1 MVGSHNL
8 RVYRLLL
15 YSEPEVIFQSSE
27 LIPSVPSAV
36 EPSRLCG
43 WEQATLLKAALAV
56 TVAAVLGTC
65 SFVLLSYIPQKDW
78 FYVTQSICAT
88 NFKKCSKDED
98 FCLKFKSL
106 QSRIVLQQG
115 NPQRHWL
122 TQHQPRQG
130 RGNPK
135 ANGRKLDLNR
145 GWLHLVMKV
154 CISPLVSNC
163 DAQAGWDWSN
173 GTVCTQHLWVSSSHQ
188 PLCSEPFTT
197 FVHPDD
203 TMTGTETIPS
213 HVVPSACI
221 PPDSTCSSYAVS
233 NHLQRIQIHKTEVA
247 MIRII

>member
-15 YSEPEVIFQSSE
+15 YSEPEVISQSSE

-135 ANGRKLDLNR
+135 ANGGKLDLNR
-145 GWLHLVMKV
+145 GWLHLVIKV
-154 CISPLVSNC
+154 CILHWWATVTHRPGGIGAMVQFVHSICGSPLPIS
-163 DAQAGWDWSN
+163 
-173 GTVCTQHLWVSSSHQ
+173 
-188 PLCSEPFTT
+188 
-197 FVHPDD
+197 
-203 TMTGTETIPS
+203 
-213 HVVPSACI
+213 PSALNLLLPSCI
-221 PPDSTCSSYAVS
+221 QMTRRQAQKPSQATWCRLHAF
-233 NHLQRIQIHKTEVA
+233 HLTLPALPMQFQTICREYRYTKLK
-247 MIRII
+247 

>member
-15 YSEPEVIFQSSE
+15 YSEPEVISQSSE

-78 FYVTQSICAT
+78 FYVTQSTCAT

-115 NPQRHWL
+115 NPQRH
-122 TQHQPRQG
+122 
-130 RGNPK
+130 
-135 ANGRKLDLNR
+135 
-145 GWLHLVMKV
+145 
-154 CISPLVSNC
+154 
-163 DAQAGWDWSN
+163 
-173 GTVCTQHLWVSSSHQ
+173 
-188 PLCSEPFTT
+188 
-197 FVHPDD
+197 
-203 TMTGTETIPS
+203 
-213 HVVPSACI
+213 
-221 PPDSTCSSYAVS
+221 
-233 NHLQRIQIHKTEVA
+233 
-247 MIRII
+247 